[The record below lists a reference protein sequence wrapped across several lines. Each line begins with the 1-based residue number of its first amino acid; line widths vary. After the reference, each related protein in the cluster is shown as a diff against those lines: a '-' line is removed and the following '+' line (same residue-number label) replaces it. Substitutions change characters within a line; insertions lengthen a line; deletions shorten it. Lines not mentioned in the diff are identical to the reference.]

1 MKDEPRDP
9 TRPEDRPVDPEAV
22 ARLERLADPAAAPEQ
37 APGRGA
43 AGAGP
48 LLGPRPRSR
57 PGTRSNLVTTAGA
70 ILLVLG
76 IFVATVAV
84 LVVRASDGLTLVG
97 IDLDGSAAAA
107 LFVVLAIV
115 YAVAGVLVLLRVP
128 AGRPLGLAVGALALL
143 IGLAQLPSAGLN
155 GIPTVGVAG
164 FILYALGV
172 GGSDFRR
179 G

>member
-9 TRPEDRPVDPEAV
+9 TRPEDRPIDPEAV
-22 ARLERLADPAAAPEQ
+22 ARLERLADPAAAPGQ
-37 APGRGA
+37 APGGGA

-97 IDLDGSAAAA
+97 IDLSGSAAAA

-143 IGLAQLPSAGLN
+143 IGLAQLPSAGFN